1 MGQQVDIETDEIRGQ
16 RFLITDI
23 EIIDDINF
31 VWYNITAAKG
41 ALVDS
46 WERTLGNGLK
56 TKPTVANIELDEQE
70 TVVLH
75 QSFQKTWTHDENPN
89 IMRILFPNGT
99 YTPRGWTP
107 TFEFDERISF
117 IEILDK
123 NNNIMFRNIKSVQTD
138 PTENTIYTYFYIDPF
153 AAVGEWGKIRFY
165 GGYEASFD
173 YNSGVLIDEITVNIV
188 KTELEGVQIDRT
200 DVKGW

>member
-1 MGQQVDIETDEIRGQ
+1 MDIQTDEITGE

-70 TVVLH
+70 TVVLNK
-75 QSFQKTWTHDENPN
+75 SFSKTWNHDENPN
-89 IMRILFPNGT
+89 IMRILYPNGT
-99 YTPRGWTP
+99 YTASGWTP
-107 TFEFDERISF
+107 TFEFDYRINYV
-117 IEILDK
+117 EIIDTK
-123 NNNIMFRNIKSVQTD
+123 GKVMTRNIKSVQTD
-138 PTENTIYTYFYIDPF
+138 PTANTIHTYFYIDPF
-153 AAVGEWGKIRFY
+153 AAVGEWAEIRFY
-165 GGYEASFD
+165 GGYQATFE
-173 YNSGVLIDEITVNIV
+173 YGSGVLIDTVSCPMN
-188 KTELEGVQIDRT
+188 KSNLEGIQIART
-200 DVKGW
+200 DIKGF